1 MNRSA
6 LFLTIAATLLLPHT
20 SMAAAADSDGDGIP
34 DIAEPVLGTDPLNA
48 DTDGDGINDLKDKA
62 PVESAI
68 KLSAAGKPNAMT
80 FTGKVEDNFDSK
92 TKLDVDD
99 HLELEVKNTSGED
112 LKNLLAFY
120 TIKDDGTG
128 KTESYYVP
136 LKGLTLKAGQS
147 TVVHFDNSGLEGHF
161 RDNPNS
167 SYRRSEN
174 AKLFTVQLAADGFA
188 PMQIEI
194 KKDKGGAEKKD

>member
-1 MNRSA
+1 MNRSV
-6 LFLTIAATLLLPHT
+6 LFLTVAATLLLPHI
-20 SMAAAADSDGDGIP
+20 SIAAGTDSDGDGIP
-34 DIAEPVLGTDPLNA
+34 EIAEPVLGTDPLNA
-48 DTDGDGINDLKDKA
+48 DTDGDGINDLKDKS
-62 PVESAI
+62 PVESAT
-68 KLSAAGKPNAMT
+68 KLNSAGKPNAVA
-80 FTGKVEDNFDSK
+80 FTGKVEDNFDPK

-99 HLELEVKNTSGED
+99 HLELDVKNTSGEE
-112 LKNLLAFY
+112 LHSLVAFY

-136 LKGLTLKAGQS
+136 LKGITLKVGQS
-147 TVVHFDNSGLEGHF
+147 TAVHFDNTGLGGHF

-167 SYRRSEN
+167 SYRKSEN

-188 PMQIEI
+188 PVQIEI

>member
-6 LFLTIAATLLLPHT
+6 IFFTIAATLLLPHT
-20 SMAAAADSDGDGIP
+20 SMAAATDSDGDGIP

-48 DTDGDGINDLKDKA
+48 DTDGDGVNDLKDKS
-62 PVESAI
+62 PVESSK
-68 KLSAAGKPNAMT
+68 KLDPAGKPSAVA
-80 FTGKVEDNFDSK
+80 FTGKVEDNFDPK

-99 HLELEVKNTSGED
+99 HLELDVKNTSGED
-112 LKNLLAFY
+112 LRNLVAFY

-128 KTESYYVP
+128 KTEAYYVP
-136 LKGLTLKAGQS
+136 LKDLTLKAGQS
-147 TVVHFDNSGLEGHF
+147 IAVHFDNSGIEGHF

-167 SYRRSEN
+167 SYRKSEN
-174 AKLFTVQLAADGFA
+174 AKLFTVHLAADGFA
-188 PMQIEI
+188 PIQIEI

>member
-1 MNRSA
+1 MKRRA
-6 LFLTIAATLLLPHT
+6 IYLTLVAMFLLPHI
-20 SMAAAADSDGDGIP
+20 SIAAATDSDGDGIP

-48 DTDGDGINDLKDKA
+48 DTDGDGVNDLKDKS
-62 PVESAI
+62 PVESSKKI
-68 KLSAAGKPNAMT
+68 DAAGKPNALV
-80 FTGKVEDNFDSK
+80 FSGKVEDNFDPK

-99 HLELEVKNTSGED
+99 HLELDVKNTSGED
-112 LKNLLAFY
+112 LKNFVAFY

-147 TVVHFDNSGLEGHF
+147 TVVHFDNTGLEGHF

-167 SYRRSEN
+167 SYRKSEN
-174 AKLFTVQLAADGFA
+174 AKLFTMQLAAAGFA
-188 PMQIEI
+188 PVQIEI
-194 KKDKGGAEKKD
+194 HKDKGGAEKKD

>member
-6 LFLTIAATLLLPHT
+6 IYLTLAATFLLPNISIAAAT
-20 SMAAAADSDGDGIP
+20 DSDGDGIP

-48 DTDGDGINDLKDKA
+48 DTDGDGINDLKDKS
-62 PVESAI
+62 PVESSK
-68 KLSAAGKPNAMT
+68 KLDSAGKPNAVT
-80 FTGKVEDNFDSK
+80 FTGKVEDNFDPK

-99 HLELEVKNTSGED
+99 HLELDVKNTSGED
-112 LKNLLAFY
+112 LKNLVAFY

-128 KTESYYVP
+128 KTEAYYVP

-147 TVVHFDNSGLEGHF
+147 TAVHFDNSGLEGNF

-167 SYRRSEN
+167 SYRKSEN

-188 PMQIEI
+188 PVQIEI